1 MAVMVKRVMVLNVAA
16 HIVMAWFVCG
26 ATSGAPRWCKTD
38 CKPFIGRWIM
48 HSTSKELPMTQVQKF
63 PKVAVLL
70 SGCGHLDGAE
80 VREAVLTLLALD
92 QQGAAFVCIAPNAPQ
107 FHVVNHITGEVVPNA
122 QRNILE
128 ESSRIAR
135 VGQCLDLAQAQ
146 VADYDALMMP
156 GGYGV
161 AKSHCTFAFKGAD
174 ADVRPDVAAFV
185 QGFFDAKKPVGAIC
199 IAPAL
204 VALALHQTQDG
215 AAMTLGNDAGCAAAL
230 TRLGQH
236 NHNTPNATQIVIDE
250 AHKLVSTPAYMF
262 DDAKLSDVFAGID
275 RCVAEVLKRV

>member
-1 MAVMVKRVMVLNVAA
+1 
-16 HIVMAWFVCG
+16 
-26 ATSGAPRWCKTD
+26 
-38 CKPFIGRWIM
+38 
-48 HSTSKELPMTQVQKF
+48 MTAIQKF

-70 SGCGHLDGAE
+70 AGCGHLDGAE

-92 QQGAAFVCIAPNAPQ
+92 QHGAAFQCIAPNAPQ
-107 FHVVNHITGEVVPNA
+107 FHVINHVTGDVVPGA

-135 VGQCLDLAQAQ
+135 VGQCLDLAQAK
-146 VADYDALMMP
+146 VEDYDALVMP

-161 AKSHCTFAFKGAD
+161 AKNHCSFAFKGAD

-185 QGFFDAKKPVGAIC
+185 RGFFDAKKPVGAIC

-204 VALALHQTQDG
+204 VALALHQAKDS

-230 TRLGQH
+230 GQLGQQ
-236 NHNTPNATQIVIDE
+236 NHNTPNAKEIVIDE
-250 AHKLVSTPAYMF
+250 AHKLITTPAYMF
-262 DDAKLSDVFAGID
+262 DDAKLSDVYIGIG